1 MGQIKGSSNFEGE
14 MMKFDRRVH
23 DGLSGFGLSSVR
35 GLLYSALILGL
46 ALVLSM
52 PMAAQRITGTL
63 RGQVLDPS
71 GAAVPDAQ
79 VTATNQ
85 ETGVSVKITATSAG
99 TYSFPSLIPGLYKV
113 EVEAKGFKGFVKR
126 EVKVGANQEKRGG
139 APLAP
144 GFAKGVG
151 EVSGGTRG
159 LQAKT

>member
-1 MGQIKGSSNFEGE
+1 

-46 ALVLSM
+46 ALVFSM

-85 ETGVSVKITATSAG
+85 ETAVLLKVATTSAG
-99 TYSFPSLIPGLYKV
+99 THSLPTLL
-113 EVEAKGFKGFVKR
+113 
-126 EVKVGANQEKRGG
+126 
-139 APLAP
+139 P
-144 GFAKGVG
+144 
-151 EVSGGTRG
+151 
-159 LQAKT
+159 

>member
-1 MGQIKGSSNFEGE
+1 
-14 MMKFDRRVH
+14 MKFERRVH

-46 ALVLSM
+46 ALVFSM

-85 ETGVSVKITATSAG
+85 ETAVLLKVATTSAG
-99 TYSFPSLIPGLYKV
+99 THSLPTLL
-113 EVEAKGFKGFVKR
+113 
-126 EVKVGANQEKRGG
+126 
-139 APLAP
+139 P
-144 GFAKGVG
+144 
-151 EVSGGTRG
+151 
-159 LQAKT
+159 